1 MNGLARMIT
10 ELVNK
15 SNDFLNVEL
24 KNEKEVA
31 AQNELRNIV
40 NQLSPIDSEFQQ
52 KSGQI
57 EDHLKQ
63 IKIQTQLLIN
73 YAQQSSQTAN
83 NLLDLVNSL

>member
-31 AQNELRNIV
+31 AQNKLRNIV

-63 IKIQTQLLIN
+63 IKIQTQELIN